1 MKKIFGIL
9 FLLAVSLP
17 ALAQPRLSDRDQ
29 QRFDS
34 YYTRWQQYRQV
45 NDRGKLSAWKN
56 ACLMCMRITE
66 FRRRRHSWRVATNGH
81 DEVRAEARHE
91 ERQEARHEERVQWRE
106 RLSNEDRAHFDNL
119 FMRWK
124 EAREHRDYDD
134 AERLQHHM
142 REIMERNQIPHEV
155 PVRRS
160 CLTTRSGLSF
170 NRVAGAF

>member
-45 NDRGKLSAWKN
+45 NDQGQIISMEKRMLDVYAHYGIPSQ
-56 ACLMCMRITE
+56 TP
-66 FRRRRHSWRVATNGH
+66 FWRVATNGH

-155 PVRRS
+155 RFEEVASRRD
-160 CLTTRSGLSF
+160 RD
-170 NRVAGAF
+170 

>member
-1 MKKIFGIL
+1 MEMKKILGIL

-17 ALAQPRLSDRDQ
+17 ALAQSGLSQRDQ

-45 NDRGKLSAWKN
+45 NDRGQIVSMERRMLDVYARYGIPSQTPFW
-56 ACLMCMRITE
+56 RI
-66 FRRRRHSWRVATNGH
+66 ATNGH
-81 DEVRAEARHE
+81 DETRHEARQEERRE
-91 ERQEARHEERVQWRE
+91 ERQEARHEERPRWRE
-106 RLSNEDRAHFDNL
+106 RLSNEDRARFDSL
-119 FMRWK
+119 FMRWR

-155 PVRRS
+155 RFEEVASRRD
-160 CLTTRSGLSF
+160 RD
-170 NRVAGAF
+170 

>member
-45 NDRGKLSAWKN
+45 NDQGQIISMEKRMLDVYAHYGIPSQ
-56 ACLMCMRITE
+56 TP
-66 FRRRRHSWRVATNGH
+66 FWRVATNGH

-91 ERQEARHEERVQWRE
+91 ERQEARHVTTTMRNACNTTCEKSW
-106 RLSNEDRAHFDNL
+106 NE
-119 FMRWK
+119 
-124 EAREHRDYDD
+124 
-134 AERLQHHM
+134 
-142 REIMERNQIPHEV
+142 
-155 PVRRS
+155 
-160 CLTTRSGLSF
+160 TRSRTKCGSKKLPHDEIGTKF
-170 NRVAGAF
+170 Q

>member
-1 MKKIFGIL
+1 MKKILGIL

-17 ALAQPRLSDRDQ
+17 ALAQPRLSERDQ

-45 NDRGKLSAWKN
+45 NDRNQTISMEKRMLDVY
-56 ACLMCMRITE
+56 MRYGIPAQTP
-66 FRRRRHSWRVATNGH
+66 FWRVATNGH
-81 DEVRAEARHE
+81 DEAREERREARHE
-91 ERQEARHEERVQWRE
+91 ERQEARQEERPHWRE
-106 RLSNEDRAHFDNL
+106 RLSNEDRARFDSL
-119 FMRWK
+119 FARWR

-155 PVRRS
+155 RFEEVASRRD
-160 CLTTRSGLSF
+160 RD
-170 NRVAGAF
+170 